1 MSFFLMASFD
11 AIEILKQHRRAER
24 MGGAAPLS
32 SLSPSVPPSVVSH
45 EAQIA
50 ALIEHRNNLLDL
62 LRTKGDGGGARP
74 AAGSSASESIG
85 ALFYARQLEEQL
97 ARLET
102 ELDQAHTA
110 RTVAMRERE
119 RLEAATR
126 EERRRAGAER
136 AKLKAELAAAEAK
149 AAEWEQHAQRQQ
161 QYSARLQQQLAAM
174 SSSLGAMESLSRGG
188 SPTRRAAHMRRAH
201 HLSRFTFLPCAT
213 SSNSRWRIIA
223 LSARCA
229 APMSMPWALR
239 SESSFDLVTVM

>member
-1 MSFFLMASFD
+1 MSSFD
-11 AIEILKQHRRAER
+11 AIEILKQHRRSAR
-24 MGGAAPLS
+24 LGGAAPLS

-62 LRTKGDGGGARP
+62 LRTKGDGARP
-74 AAGSSASESIG
+74 PAGSAAAEAPG

-119 RLEAATR
+119 RLEAAAR

-136 AKLKAELAAAEAK
+136 AQLKAELAAAEAK
-149 AAEWEQHAQRQQ
+149 AVELERHAQRQQ

-188 SPTRRAAHMRRAH
+188 SPARRAASGREATPRSPVYSVPEPAALELAWTPAAPSCRRLLPALNRRAGQP
-201 HLSRFTFLPCAT
+201 RK
-213 SSNSRWRIIA
+213 
-223 LSARCA
+223 
-229 APMSMPWALR
+229 LR
-239 SESSFDLVTVM
+239 